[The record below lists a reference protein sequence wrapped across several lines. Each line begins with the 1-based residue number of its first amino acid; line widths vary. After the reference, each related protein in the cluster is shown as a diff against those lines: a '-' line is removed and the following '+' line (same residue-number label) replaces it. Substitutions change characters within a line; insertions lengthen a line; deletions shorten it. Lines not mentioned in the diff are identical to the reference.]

1 MFKAVIFDLD
11 GTLLNT
17 IDDLADA
24 GNYALRDQGFP
35 THPVEKYKY
44 FVGNGIPKLIERIV
58 PKGSGNETIE
68 KTHSIFSAYYEAHM
82 RDKTAPY
89 AGITEMLD
97 RLAEKGIKLGVV
109 TNKAHKFAKEI
120 VESYFGSRFDKVFGE
135 RTGFPKK
142 PDPINVNKMIEEW
155 GLDKSEVLYAGDSNV
170 DMETA
175 KNAGVKSCGV
185 LWGFRTKEELVESG
199 AVYLAAD
206 SEEFYGIVTE
216 NTLQRTV

>member
-24 GNYALRDQGFP
+24 GNYALAEQGFP
-35 THPVEKYKY
+35 TYPVERYKY

-58 PKGSGNETIE
+58 PAGSSKEIIE
-68 KTHSIFSAYYEAHM
+68 KTHSLFSSYYEVHM

-97 RLAEKGIKLGVV
+97 KLIEKNIKLGVV
-109 TNKAHKFAKEI
+109 TNKAHEFAAEI
-120 VESYFGSRFDKVFGE
+120 VKSYFGSRFDKVFGE

-175 KNAGVKSCGV
+175 RNAEVKGCGV
-185 LWGFRTKEELVESG
+185 LWGFRTKEELIESG
-199 AVYLAAD
+199 AVYLAKDAD
-206 SEEFYGIVTE
+206 EFYRIVTG
-216 NTLQRTV
+216 NTL